1 MPDNTRRARDEAFW
15 QTFADRYD
23 RHPAPVNLE
32 NGYFG
37 RMSRTVV
44 EDYQRHIEQIN
55 NSNSIYVRQR
65 FEQHDSLDIRA
76 QLAELIGVRAQ
87 SIAFTQNATAGL
99 QSLIR
104 NYNRLEP
111 GDQVLICDLEYDT
124 VKGAMRWLARH
135 RGVEVIEIEHTH
147 PASFDSLLATY
158 REAFI
163 RYPKLKLM
171 ALTHVTHRTGLV
183 MPVQAIAALAR
194 EHGVDIILDG
204 AHALGQM
211 EFDLEALGIA
221 FAGYNLHKWIGSPLT
236 LGFLYI
242 APQRLADID
251 PDMGEMH
258 FPLTE
263 TFVAL
268 RADIRNWRWAGVPF
282 YLRTGKRMPQ
292 KLSQIVIHFKE
303 PSHYIFAPEQRLQ
316 ISNKLI
322 IRLQPDEGISL
333 RVMTK
338 DQGLDKGMQL
348 RSGPLQLNFS
358 DTWRSA
364 RIPDAYERLL
374 LEVMNGNQNLFV
386 RKDEIEAAWKWCDQ
400 LIAGWKKSGDAPK
413 PYAAGSWGP
422 MSSIALITRDG
433 RSWYGDI

>member
-23 RHPAPVNLE
+23 RHPGPVNLE

-44 EDYQRHIEQIN
+44 EDYQRHIELIN
-55 NSNSIYVRQR
+55 NSNSVYVRQR

-76 QLAELIGVRAQ
+76 QLAEMIGVRAQ

-135 RGVEVIEIEHTH
+135 RGVEMIEIEHTH

-183 MPVQAIAALAR
+183 MPVQAIASLAK

-204 AHALGQM
+204 AHALGQL

-258 FPLTE
+258 FPLN
-263 TFVAL
+263 
-268 RADIRNWRWAGVPF
+268 DIRSRTPHSTPNIPALMTLPLVFEEHRALGGAAAKGARVN
-282 YLRTGKRMPQ
+282 YLRNLWVSAVRNLPGIEVTTPDD
-292 KLSQIVIHFKE
+292 
-303 PSHYIFAPEQRLQ
+303 PRLYC
-316 ISNKLI
+316 
-322 IRLQPDEGISL
+322 GITSM
-333 RVMTK
+333 RFTRHA
-338 DQGLDKGMQL
+338 DQQAMV
-348 RSGPLQLNFS
+348 
-358 DTWRSA
+358 
-364 RIPDAYERLL
+364 ERLL
-374 LEVMNGNQNLFV
+374 NDYNLFTVV
-386 RKDEIEAAWKWCDQ
+386 RNGAACGPCIRITPSLTTTAAEIQ
-400 LIAGWKKSGDAPK
+400 SLVL
-413 PYAAGSWGP
+413 
-422 MSSIALITRDG
+422 ALNELR
-433 RSWYGDI
+433 

>member
-23 RHPAPVNLE
+23 RHPGPVNLE

-44 EDYQRHIEQIN
+44 EEYQRNIELIN

-87 SIAFTQNATAGL
+87 SVAFTHNATAGL

-104 NYNRLEP
+104 NYNRLQP

-135 RGVEVIEIEHTH
+135 RGVEVIEIEHAH
-147 PASFDSLLATY
+147 PATFDSLLATY

-183 MPVQAIAALAR
+183 MPVQAIAALAK

-204 AHALGQM
+204 AHALGQI
-211 EFDLEALGIA
+211 EFDLEALGIS

-258 FPLTE
+258 FS
-263 TFVAL
+263 AG
-268 RADIRNWRWAGVPF
+268 DIRSRTPYSTPNIPALMTLPLVFEEHRSLGGAAAKGARVN
-282 YLRTGKRMPQ
+282 YLRNLWVSAVRNLP
-292 KLSQIVIHFKE
+292 
-303 PSHYIFAPEQRLQ
+303 
-316 ISNKLI
+316 
-322 IRLQPDEGISL
+322 GIE
-333 RVMTK
+333 VMTPDDPRLYCGITSMRFTRHA
-338 DQGLDKGMQL
+338 DQQAMV
-348 RSGPLQLNFS
+348 
-358 DTWRSA
+358 
-364 RIPDAYERLL
+364 ERLL
-374 LEVMNGNQNLFV
+374 NDYNLFTVV
-386 RKDEIEAAWKWCDQ
+386 RNGAACGPCIRITPSLTTTAAEIQ
-400 LIAGWKKSGDAPK
+400 SLIL
-413 PYAAGSWGP
+413 
-422 MSSIALITRDG
+422 ALNELR
-433 RSWYGDI
+433 